1 MIYRQKASSGFY
13 NPILFF
19 VIFLFSI
26 WSGSALAQQN
36 PVSKSNTFRA
46 SVVKVDITPNTPKQL
61 LGYGARLSTGV
72 HDRIHHRIIA
82 FDDGVTQFF
91 LVSSEVCL
99 MSPSEY
105 DHVAALLEKRLGINP
120 LNFWWSVTHTHSA
133 PEVGVPGL
141 AEVFMGDRY
150 KHQVDTAYTSFI
162 EQSLIDGI

>member
-1 MIYRQKASSGFY
+1 MVYRQKAYPAFY
-13 NPILFF
+13 NPITFF

-26 WSGSALAQQN
+26 CSGSVLAQQA

-82 FDDGVTQFF
+82 LDDGVTQFF
-91 LVSSEVCL
+91 LVSTEVCL

-120 LNFWWSVTHTHSA
+120 LNF
-133 PEVGVPGL
+133 
-141 AEVFMGDRY
+141 
-150 KHQVDTAYTSFI
+150 
-162 EQSLIDGI
+162 